1 MDENDKKVLPN
12 YEEIHSGDT
21 LYKIS
26 SVFAEKGDFRTLL
39 EELIISRATCGCDC
53 KTA

>member
-39 EELIISRATCGCDC
+39 EELIISRAIRSCDC

>member
-1 MDENDKKVLPN
+1 MGEDNKKVLPDCI
-12 YEEIHSGDT
+12 EINSGDT
-21 LYKIS
+21 VYK
-26 SVFAEKGDFRTLL
+26 VFSIYAEKGDFRTLL

>member
-1 MDENDKKVLPN
+1 MGEDERRDLPG
-12 YEEIHSGDT
+12 YLEIKSGDT
-21 LYKIS
+21 VYK
-26 SVFAEKGDFRTLL
+26 VFSIYAEKGDFRALL